1 MGCHFLLQGIFPT
14 QGSNPDLLHCRQILY
29 LLSHQGSPNLFGLP
43 SLIQASLHQPHCNI
57 QLSMLTPCSSLS
69 PPPWLPLL
77 WQAARSPTPPPRPPP
92 RSSPRLLQTV
102 HCITSHHPELEAR
115 PPSPGTLSPR
125 HRAEATVNRVIQN
138 PLESGMCSPLQ
149 QRGPALPRLL
159 CRIVAPTPAFWQ
171 LRPVPMF
178 RAGNGV
184 ISKHR
189 VVWQALKDCLAAIE
203 GVVPSQRLVNAET
216 CKLGYGWWRAGYS

>member
-1 MGCHFLLQGIFPT
+1 MGCHFLLQGIFLT
-14 QGSNPDLLHCRQILY
+14 QGSNPDLLHCRRILY

-43 SLIQASLHQPHCNI
+43 SLIQVSLHQPHCNV
-57 QLSMLTPCSSLS
+57 QLCMLTPRSSLS
-69 PPPWLPLL
+69 PIPGSPVL
-77 WQAARSPTPPPRPPP
+77 WQAALSPTPPPRPPP

-149 QRGPALPRLL
+149 RGPALP
-159 CRIVAPTPAFWQ
+159 
-171 LRPVPMF
+171 
-178 RAGNGV
+178 
-184 ISKHR
+184 
-189 VVWQALKDCLAAIE
+189 
-203 GVVPSQRLVNAET
+203 
-216 CKLGYGWWRAGYS
+216 